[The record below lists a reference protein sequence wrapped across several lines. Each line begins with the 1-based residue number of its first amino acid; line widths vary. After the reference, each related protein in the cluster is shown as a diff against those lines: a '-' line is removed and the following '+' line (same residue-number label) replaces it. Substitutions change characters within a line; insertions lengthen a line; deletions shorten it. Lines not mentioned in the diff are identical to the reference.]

1 MQAFLSDSPK
11 AACTQTEATAPSSN
25 TVLDRSTKLIIAGS
39 AISLLFHLWLIGAL
53 NTLYFK
59 EPVTLEVG
67 LIESRIEHEQSQQEE
82 EELPPELELAN
93 PQDRELPQQVT
104 TFAASL
110 GLSVTD
116 QPQRQMAPVPLI
128 QLDVLRPSRPMFD
141 IPEGLRV
148 DKRLV
153 VPGTTGEGLIQL
165 EAALDRITVEIA
177 SHLQERKVLVVW
189 LLDQSGSLEK
199 QRSEVAQRLKRVYSE
214 LQALEEQSQFAKRD
228 QPLLTGVVG
237 FGQQTTFPLREPTA
251 DFQQILEAF
260 TSLPNDP
267 SGVEYVFTAVGQVMD
282 RWHKYRI
289 DHGRRILLMVIT
301 DEAGDDHGAPLD
313 LAIAKCRKWG
323 AIAYVIGPAA
333 PFGKRRGYVPYR
345 APEDGRVY
353 PIPVDLGPE
362 SVVVENVDLPF
373 WYDGPQYDNL
383 SSGFGPY
390 ALSRLVRETGG
401 VYFLT
406 NMTTMAGLATVGTY
420 DPHLM
425 KAFEPN
431 YGYGSPQEFLADMA
445 RYPLRAAVFAAA
457 QHSQSMAQRG
467 AGTPP
472 LEFRITPGN
481 FRQVFSEAQKSA
493 AITQYVVEST
503 LAKIPPQ
510 TEKAYASEPSMR
522 WRLAFSLNYG
532 RLLAQRVRAVEYNTA
547 LAELKTK
554 YTETDVRTRVNH
566 VLLRPDRQVHY
577 AVTLR
582 RHAQIAEEHLQRVLS
597 EAPGTPWA
605 ILASRELKDG
615 FGIRVVERF
624 VPPPPPQP
632 ASKSTAQ
639 ATPKRPKFAPE
650 PQPPAAPSGPKP
662 KPVLPKL

>member
-1 MQAFLSDSPK
+1 M
-11 AACTQTEATAPSSN
+11 
-25 TVLDRSTKLIIAGS
+25 
-39 AISLLFHLWLIGAL
+39 SLLFHLWLMGAL
-53 NTLYFK
+53 NTLYFR
-59 EPVTLEVG
+59 EPVSLEVG
-67 LIESRIEHEQSQQEE
+67 LIETRIEHEESQVEE
-82 EELPPELELAN
+82 EELPPELELAD
-93 PQDRELPQQVT
+93 PQEREVPQQVT

-116 QPQRQMAPVPLI
+116 QPQLQMAPVPLI
-128 QLDVLRPSRPMFD
+128 PFDVLRPSRPMYD

-148 DKRLV
+148 DQRLV

-177 SHLQERKVLVVW
+177 HHLQERKVLVVW

-199 QRSEVAQRLKRVYSE
+199 QRAVVAQRLKRVYSE
-214 LQALEEQSQFAKRD
+214 LQALEEQSQFARRH

-237 FGQQTTFPLREPTA
+237 FGQQTTFALREPTE
-251 DFQQILEAF
+251 DFQQVLDAF
-260 TSLPNDP
+260 ASLPNDP
-267 SGVEYVFTAVGQVMD
+267 SGVEYVFTAVAQVMD

-301 DEAGDDHGAPLD
+301 DEAGDDHGHPLD
-313 LAIAKCRKWG
+313 MAIAKCRKWG

-345 APEDGRVY
+345 APEDGQMY
-353 PIPVDLGPE
+353 QIPVDLGPE

-425 KAFEPN
+425 KAFEPH

-445 RYPLRAAVFAAA
+445 RHPLRAAVFAAA

-493 AITQYVVEST
+493 AVTQYVVEST
-503 LAKIPPQ
+503 LTKIPPHI
-510 TEKAYASEPSMR
+510 EKAYATEPSMR

-566 VLLRPDRQVHY
+566 VMLRPDRQVNY

-582 RHAQIAEEHLQRVLS
+582 KHAQIAEEHLQRVLS

-615 FGIRVVERF
+615 LGIRVVERF

-632 ASKSTAQ
+632 ASNSTAQ
-639 ATPKRPKFAPE
+639 MTPKRPKFAPE
-650 PQPPAAPSGPKP
+650 PQPPAARPGP